1 MAPMRVLFTVKLPV
15 KFIKKRKWYVATCPA
30 LDVVTQGE
38 TKKKAKENLAEA
50 LLLFMETCLENGTLD
65 TVLKQCGFRPAK
77 RKLKKLARPPEYLNI
92 PIPLISS
99 TADHVANTCHA

>member
-1 MAPMRVLFTVKLPV
+1 MRLEFVVKLPV

-30 LDVVTQGE
+30 LDVVSQGE

-50 LLLFMETCLENGTLD
+50 LFLFLITCLENGTLD
-65 TVLKQCGFRPAK
+65 NVLKQCGFRPAK
-77 RKLKKLARPPEYLNI
+77 RKLKKLARPQEYLNI

-99 TADHVANTCHA
+99 PADNVVNTYHS